1 MSIFQQLFKQLNL
14 AWQLAVLEHGSFW
27 NVDISP
33 GSVTTCVRCGGISNN
48 RFTANL
54 LEASEFLKIG

>member
-27 NVDISP
+27 NVDIYP
-33 GSVTTCVRCGGISNN
+33 GGAATCGGISNN
-48 RFTANL
+48 HFTANL
-54 LEASEFLKIG
+54 LEASEFLKFG